1 MLKNKY
7 FWPSIIVIS
16 IGIST
21 LIQSGLD
28 SFNIWSVLGRAT
40 GIIIFPGIA
49 ALITVGLAKLVQKEL
64 GKSKLNQ
71 AFLIWWICGL
81 FLFLL
86 PFWESVQ

>member
-7 FWPSIIVIS
+7 FWPAIIVIS
-16 IGIST
+16 LAVST

-28 SFNIWSVLGRAT
+28 SFTIWSLLGRAA

-64 GKSKLNQ
+64 SKLKLNQ

-81 FLFLL
+81 FILLL
-86 PFWESVQ
+86 PFWEWI

>member
-7 FWPSIIVIS
+7 FWPAIIVIS
-16 IGIST
+16 LGIST

-28 SFNIWSVLGRAT
+28 SFTIWSLLGRAA

-64 GKSKLNQ
+64 SKLKLNQ

-81 FLFLL
+81 FILLL
-86 PFWESVQ
+86 PFWEWI